1 VSRVRTAV
9 ASWLTLL
16 ILGFL
21 FSAQGHA
28 AVSLAGTRLIF
39 DGRFREV
46 SIQASNEG
54 ASEVLLQAWLSDASE
69 SASRPG
75 DLPFVVTP
83 HLVHLPA
90 QGKQSLRLLY
100 QGVGMPSERESL
112 LHLYVMEIPRRSE
125 AQQQLTIAVR
135 QRINVFYRPAGLIG
149 NPADA
154 AQALS
159 WQLATGPGGA
169 SELRVENPTPFHVS
183 LLDLQLN
190 GLPVKDDW
198 LLKPGGAMSLSLARL
213 SPATRLSFKAL
224 TDYGGQRDFCADLN
238 PDKPVNAQL
247 TTGTVHPS
255 IGKC

>member
-1 VSRVRTAV
+1 VIGEVLRLS
-9 ASWLTLL
+9 LL
-16 ILGFL
+16 CWAL
-21 FSAQGHA
+21 FFSTHSHA
-28 AVSLAGTRLIF
+28 AISLAGTRLIF

-46 SIQASNEG
+46 SIQASNQG
-54 ASEVLLQAWLSDASE
+54 DNEVLLQAWLSDASGHAN
-69 SASRPG
+69 SVG

-83 HLVHLPA
+83 HLVQLPA

-125 AQQQLTIAVR
+125 ARQQLTIAVR
-135 QRINVFYRPAGLIG
+135 QRINVFYRPAGLRG

-159 WQLATGPGGA
+159 WHLAKGPGEA
-169 SELRVENPTPFHVS
+169 SELRVHNPTPFHVS
-183 LLDLQLN
+183 LLDLRLD

-198 LLKPGGAMSLSLARL
+198 LLTPGEATSLSLARL
-213 SPATRLSFKAL
+213 SDATRLSFKAL
-224 TDYGGQRDFCADLN
+224 TDYGGQRGYCADLN
-238 PDKPVNAQL
+238 PDKPVTAQSRS
-247 TTGTVHPS
+247 GTVHPS